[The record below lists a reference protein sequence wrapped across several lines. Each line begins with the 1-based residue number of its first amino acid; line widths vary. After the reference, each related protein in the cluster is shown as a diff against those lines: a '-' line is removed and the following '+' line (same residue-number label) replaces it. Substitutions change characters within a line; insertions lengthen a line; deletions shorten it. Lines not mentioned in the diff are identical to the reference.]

1 MAIHLRRREFIATL
15 GGAAATWPL
24 AARAQ
29 RPVIPVIGY
38 LHSGSS
44 APYAHLVAA
53 FRQSLKEAGYVEGEN
68 VAIEYRWA
76 EGRYDRLPA
85 LAAELVGRHVA
96 LIVAQG
102 GDPPVLAAKSATAT
116 IPVVFTLSSDPIK
129 LGIVGSLNR
138 PGGNITGFWAYTSL
152 LGTKRLELMRQ
163 LLPENA
169 SIAVL
174 VNPDNPNA
182 DLDVTE
188 LQNAARTLGQ
198 SITFVRARSEPE
210 IDAAVATLGERRA
223 SALLVNTD
231 PFFLARRDQF
241 VSLAARNKMPAIYA
255 QREFVAAGGLI
266 SYGANLADGYRQVG
280 IYAGRILKGE
290 KPADLPV
297 VQPTK
302 FEMAINLKTAK
313 ALGLDIPAKVLALAD
328 EVID

>member
-1 MAIHLRRREFIATL
+1 
-15 GGAAATWPL
+15 
-24 AARAQ
+24 
-29 RPVIPVIGY
+29 VIGY

-53 FRQSLKEAGYVEGEN
+53 FRRSLKEAGYVEGEN

-76 EGRYDRLPA
+76 EGHYDRLPA

-163 LLPENA
+163 LLPGNA
-169 SIAVL
+169 PIAVL

-182 DLDVTE
+182 DIDVME

-198 SITFVRARSEPE
+198 SISFVRASTETE
-210 IDAAVATLGERRA
+210 IDAVFARLGERRP

-241 VSLAARNKMPAIYA
+241 VSLAARNAVPAIYA

-266 SYGANLADGYRQVG
+266 SYGASLADGYRQVG
-280 IYAGRILKGE
+280 IYAARILKGE

-302 FEMAINLKTAK
+302 FEMAINVKTAK
-313 ALGLDIPAKVLALAD
+313 ALGIDIPSTLLAIAD
-328 EVID
+328 EVIE